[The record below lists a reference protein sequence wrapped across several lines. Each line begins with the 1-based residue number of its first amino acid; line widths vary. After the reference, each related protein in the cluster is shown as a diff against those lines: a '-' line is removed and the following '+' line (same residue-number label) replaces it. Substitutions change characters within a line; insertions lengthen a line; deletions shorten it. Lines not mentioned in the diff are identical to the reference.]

1 MRRLMPVAALVLLLG
16 GCYHATVQAPISPG
30 QKIERRWAHSFL
42 GGLVPP
48 APVETGTSCP
58 NGIARVET
66 KLSALNMLV
75 GWMTGYIYTPMS
87 IEVWCAFAPASD
99 APGTAAAPDSTG
111 SGQVSGTEAP
121 QAATAQR

>member
-1 MRRLMPVAALVLLLG
+1 QLVIGCWQYRVRTRKSPVKTFIRRRAHYLLG
-16 GCYHATVQAPISPG
+16 GHY
-30 QKIERRWAHSFL
+30 
-42 GGLVPP
+42 PP
-48 APVETGTSCP
+48 ARAYTGTSCP
-58 NGIARVET
+58 NGIVRVET
-66 KLSALNMLV
+66 KLSALNLLV